1 VLDRV
6 GRKPLG
12 RFAVAALLS
21 SLLGG
26 CGDAALPA
34 CVPAPIDAR
43 EVFVIDH
50 GWHTDLAIPA
60 AALQGR
66 LAGFRAVFPGMR
78 LLLVG
83 FGRRTFMTAPVHGLA
98 DLLIGPFPGEGT
110 LLIAGLTAPPDVAY
124 DSGRMATLPLSAD
137 AARRLSDS
145 VWNTLRLDPKGD
157 PEGIGNGFF
166 PGSRFYRSRVGY
178 SGAYTC
184 NSWTDDVLHRAG
196 LMPGPAGIIFAGQ
209 VMARAG
215 DLCAI
220 NPPAAD

>member
-1 VLDRV
+1 M
-6 GRKPLG
+6 
-12 RFAVAALLS
+12 AVAAFLLP
-21 SLLGG
+21 LLAG
-26 CGDAALPA
+26 CGAVALPP
-34 CVPAPIDAR
+34 CVPAPVDAH

-60 AALQGR
+60 DALQGR
-66 LAGFRAVFPGMR
+66 LASFRTVFPGMR

-98 DLLIGPFPGEGT
+98 DLLIGPFPGDGT
-110 LLIAGLTAPPDVAY
+110 LLIAGLTAPPDIAY
-124 DSGRMATLPLSAD
+124 RDGRLAALPLSPE
-137 AARRLSDS
+137 AARRLSDA
-145 VWNTLRLDPKGD
+145 VWNTLALDRRGD
-157 PEGIGNGFF
+157 PVAIAAGFF
-166 PGSRFYRSRVGY
+166 PGSRFYRSRIGY

-196 LMPGPAGIIFAGQ
+196 LMPGPGGIVLAGQ

-215 DLCAI
+215 KVCVI